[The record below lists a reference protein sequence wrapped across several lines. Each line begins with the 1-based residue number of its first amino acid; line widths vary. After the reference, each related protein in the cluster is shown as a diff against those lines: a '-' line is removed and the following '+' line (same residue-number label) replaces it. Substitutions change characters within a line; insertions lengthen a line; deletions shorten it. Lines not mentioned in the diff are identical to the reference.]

1 MEQNKFAYFD
11 NSNLPQINV
20 HFNNTIYNKNEYL
33 EFEKDWLKC
42 YQESKDFFFVF
53 NTSNVGY
60 INPLYAY
67 NLTLF
72 IQDLKSKKFS
82 NLLYSIIIVNNW
94 YIKQLLFWV
103 FQVQSPVSN
112 VYIVENDI
120 NISDLI
126 NDIQNNKIIKNEK
139 IVIVYKD
146 DKN

>member
-1 MEQNKFAYFD
+1 MKHIKQDKFGYFD

-20 HFNNTIYNKNEYL
+20 HFNNTINNKNEYL

-42 YQESKDFFFVF
+42 YQENKDFFFVF

-60 INPLYAY
+60 INPSYAY

-72 IQDLKSKKFS
+72 IQDLKSKKF
-82 NLLYSIIIVNNW
+82 NHLLYSIIIVNNW

-103 FQVQSPVSN
+103 FQVQKPVSN
-112 VYIVENDI
+112 VYIVENNI
-120 NISDLI
+120 NISELI

-146 DKN
+146 

>member
-1 MEQNKFAYFD
+1 MKHIKQDKFGYFD

-20 HFNNTIYNKNEYL
+20 HFNNTINNKNEYL

-42 YQESKDFFFVF
+42 YQENKDFFFVF

-60 INPLYAY
+60 INPSYVY

-72 IQDLKSKKFS
+72 IQDLKSKKF
-82 NLLYSIIIVNNW
+82 NHLLYSIIIVNNW

-103 FQVQSPVSN
+103 FQVQKPVSN
-112 VYIVENDI
+112 VYIVENNI
-120 NISDLI
+120 NISELI

-146 DKN
+146 